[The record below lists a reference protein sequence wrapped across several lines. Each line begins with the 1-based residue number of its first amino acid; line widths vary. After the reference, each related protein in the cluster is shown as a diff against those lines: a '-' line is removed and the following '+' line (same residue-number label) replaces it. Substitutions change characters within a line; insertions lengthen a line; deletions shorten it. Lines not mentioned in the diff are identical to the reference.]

1 MNIEDFFLERYKQLE
16 QENEE
21 LKKKLSS
28 LNDSN
33 CKYGVFA
40 TNEELKALNISC
52 KSYYSIFESS
62 WSYSKIANYSV
73 QNLKKFIS
81 STPDVYINMGL
92 IEIDRKTFIGEI
104 KIVDLDTSK
113 TFHISAKDDNL
124 ETVSSIDDVK
134 SCGED
139 WESFLGQWC
148 TEDCQDYLLSAAI
161 DEIDGHIRQR
171 IEELEKKENDNG

>member
-28 LNDSN
+28 LNDNN

-40 TNEELKALNISC
+40 TNEELKALVISC

-62 WSYSKIANYSV
+62 WDYSKIAGYSA
-73 QNLKKFIS
+73 QDLKKFLGS
-81 STPDVYINMGL
+81 APSVYVDMDL
-92 IEIDRKTFIGEI
+92 IKVNRKTFIGEI
-104 KIVDLDTSK
+104 KIVNLDTSK
-113 TFHISAKDDNL
+113 VFHVSAKDDSL

-134 SCGED
+134 SCGGD

-148 TEDCQDYLLSAAI
+148 TEDCQDYLLSAAR
-161 DEIDGHIRQR
+161 DEIDEYICQR
-171 IEELEKKENDNG
+171 IEELEKKEKDNG